1 MTAIP
6 YVLLQSV
13 LVPALGGAVSF
24 ALGGRLGRRVGW
36 IGFASVLYPVLL
48 FLAVGSGLYSGGA
61 PVSESYAWAPAAG
74 LAFGFLADGLSLP
87 VALVISLV
95 CAAIAVHS
103 MPYMKQRIEALYG
116 AEKKQP
122 YGTYYLNFLLVVAG
136 LLGVVLATNLIELY
150 LFVEL
155 ILIPTFFILAL
166 FGYVQRGRVAMMYF
180 LWNQLG
186 AFVFLAG
193 VLLAFSAT
201 GSFAISSLSG
211 LATGSSLP
219 YWVFFLIMLGWFIKM
234 GVFGVHMWLPTAEAE
249 PPSSFAPIMATVV
262 GVGNYAVARLLVQ
275 NMPAIFHSFSIP
287 FMFMALLTMSFGGAM
302 ALVQTDVKYLFA
314 WSTMSQNAYSLLG
327 IGSLTVLGVSGGV
340 FYFLSHV
347 LGKCILFSVAGILL
361 ARTGTRDMKR
371 MGGLAGKMPLTATL
385 ALIGGLILS
394 AVPPTSGFQAEWIM
408 FAGIFYQGAY
418 GATVNLAIA
427 FLGIVATAFTV
438 AYVFWPIRRIFFGP
452 LPSHLESVT
461 EAPLTMTLP
470 LLALAAVA
478 VVVGIYPDLFTK
490 MLIGFANSLPL
501 KGGV

>member
-302 ALVQTDVKYLFA
+302 ALVQTDVK
-314 WSTMSQNAYSLLG
+314 
-327 IGSLTVLGVSGGV
+327 
-340 FYFLSHV
+340 
-347 LGKCILFSVAGILL
+347 
-361 ARTGTRDMKR
+361 
-371 MGGLAGKMPLTATL
+371 
-385 ALIGGLILS
+385 
-394 AVPPTSGFQAEWIM
+394 
-408 FAGIFYQGAY
+408 
-418 GATVNLAIA
+418 
-427 FLGIVATAFTV
+427 
-438 AYVFWPIRRIFFGP
+438 
-452 LPSHLESVT
+452 
-461 EAPLTMTLP
+461 
-470 LLALAAVA
+470 
-478 VVVGIYPDLFTK
+478 
-490 MLIGFANSLPL
+490 
-501 KGGV
+501 